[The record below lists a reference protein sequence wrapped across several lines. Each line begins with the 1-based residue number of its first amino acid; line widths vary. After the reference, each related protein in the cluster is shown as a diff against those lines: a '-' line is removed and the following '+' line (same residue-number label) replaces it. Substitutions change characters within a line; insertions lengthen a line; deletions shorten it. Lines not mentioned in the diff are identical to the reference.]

1 MTEIKYSFFFSFFF
15 QNFKAV
21 VDLEPDNIQANHNLC
36 VVMVEK
42 GDLFRAEKCL
52 TKVHNMAPKEQYII
66 NHLNIVRT
74 KLNQAIKARQEQK
87 KKQQESQ
94 QTQKTQQPPGKN

>member
-1 MTEIKYSFFFSFFF
+1 M
-15 QNFKAV
+15 
-21 VDLEPDNIQANHNLC
+21 
-36 VVMVEK
+36 
-42 GDLFRAEKCL
+42 
-52 TKVHNMAPKEQYII
+52 KEQYII

-94 QTQKTQQPPGKN
+94 QTQQPPGKN